1 MRRPKLVFGCGCDRS
16 GTTVLGREL
25 YNIITSS
32 FLVPECYFFHDVM
45 MVGDIESMDDLS
57 VILDNSHRYQVWK
70 KVEGLPEL
78 SDFRKRNILLSLILH
93 NYPEAKSCS
102 YIIDTTPISYVWK
115 ILDREFC
122 NDYYMQIVRDA
133 RSTATSLLNM
143 SWGPVHS
150 GKALEYW
157 AERVSLARSVVTNE
171 IAYSDLISTPSGL
184 IPEKI
189 KEFLGRNGIEFDG
202 SYFGVTQPID
212 TLPSFTRKQHKLLS
226 APLDNSKSKVES
238 DRYIDYFYDRNISVR
253 NLNGDAISGVQI
265 KRNKTLELIEYAR
278 AFTKYVRMLIL
289 NYGHG

>member
-1 MRRPKLVFGCGCDRS
+1 MKGPKLIFGCGCDRS

-25 YNIITSS
+25 HNIITSS
-32 FLVPECYFFHDVM
+32 FLVPECYFFHDIM
-45 MVGDIESMDDLS
+45 MVGDIKSMHDLS
-57 VILDNSHRYQVWK
+57 VILDNSDRYQVWK

-78 SDFRKRNILLSLILH
+78 VHFGKRNIILSLILH
-93 NYPEAKSCS
+93 NYPEAKPFR

-122 NDYYMQIVRDA
+122 NDYYIQIVRDA

-171 IAYSDLISTPSGL
+171 IAYSDLISSPSGL

-189 KEFLGRNGIEFDG
+189 KEFLDEKGIEFG
-202 SYFGVTQPID
+202 ESCFGMAQSID
-212 TLPSFTRKQHKLLS
+212 ALPAFTRKQHKLVS
-226 APLDNSKSKVES
+226 APLDNSKSRVES
-238 DRYIDYFYDRNISVR
+238 DKYIDYFYDRNITVR
-253 NLNGDAISGVQI
+253 SLNGDAIIVVQI
-265 KRNKTLELIEYAR
+265 QKNKPLELLEYAR
-278 AFTKYVRMLIL
+278 AFSRYVKMLIL